1 MWEAIGSGFLRGA
14 NNAGWIMGLLCVLGM
29 FLGVLVLFC
38 LMLSVVFGDDG
49 EEEDEDEREE
59 E

>member
-14 NNAGWIMGLLCVLGM
+14 GNAGWIMGLLCVLGV
-29 FLGVLVLFC
+29 FLGVCVLFC
-38 LMLSVVFGDDG
+38 MMLSVVFGDDG
-49 EEEDEDEREE
+49 EEDDEDEREE